1 MREIK
6 LYIDNDEISFAVN
19 NYKILFGENYIKK
32 YKIFNKIEKYFKTK
46 NDDEVNTDDVFL
58 EGDPLNKND
67 FLFLKIDSD
76 FDFENELK
84 LNSKTLIK
92 KYLELKLQNIDYEEE
107 LNTLKIILESL
118 NDNFVKDNLNI
129 NYNNKTLG
137 FSFDEI
143 DNKELIKLLDVGIC
157 NENNEKMSI
166 YDLEYH
172 DVIILQLKLI
182 QNIIILN
189 DKPIFLLIDCYLDE
203 YLLNEILSLDTKDSI
218 ILINTNKK
226 HKIKHLDD
234 YLLVNNYVY
243 DMFDD
248 VTLYHLIDKM
258 NMFISDDN
266 ALKEIIVNYIN
277 GSNDS
282 KVIELLDII

>member
-6 LYIDNDEISFAVN
+6 LYIDNEEISFAIN

-58 EGDPLNKND
+58 EGDVLNKND

-118 NDNFVKDNLNI
+118 NNNFVKDNLNI
-129 NYNNKTLG
+129 NYNNKFLN

-143 DNKELIKLLDVGIC
+143 DNRELIKLLDVEIC
-157 NENNEKMSI
+157 NENSDNISI

-172 DVIILQLKLI
+172 DIIILQLKLI
-182 QNIIILN
+182 QSIINLN

-203 YLLNEILSLDTKDSI
+203 YLLNEILSLDTNDSI

-282 KVIELLDII
+282 KVIELVDII